1 MLTKTKKTKNTKQNK
16 LMLFKFKQKLLIIV
30 IRVIQFICRMHTNN
44 TGILVANIKQ
54 TQQMQ

>member
-1 MLTKTKKTKNTKQNK
+1 
-16 LMLFKFKQKLLIIV
+16 MLFKFKQKLLIIV

-54 TQQMQ
+54 TQQMQWNRKIEWKELTV